1 MLTKGQ
7 TRKALELFKGVV
19 LNQSRAML
27 SKKGKNVS
35 SKLFK
40 SLDGDVKVSKNS
52 LSLSFVMEDYGIF
65 QDKGVSGT
73 KKKYDTPYSYTTK
86 RPPAKSLE
94 DWISKRGFQ
103 FRDKKGKFMSYKSM
117 SYIISNSIFEKG
129 IKPSLFFTK
138 PFEKAFKNLP
148 NELVEAYGLDVEDFL
163 AFTFNNK
170 RLR

>member
-73 KKKYDTPYSYTTK
+73 KKKYNTPYSYTTK

-163 AFTFNNK
+163 AFTLNNK

>member
-1 MLTKGQ
+1 MLTKGE

-163 AFTFNNK
+163 AFTLNNK

>member
-163 AFTFNNK
+163 AFTLNNK